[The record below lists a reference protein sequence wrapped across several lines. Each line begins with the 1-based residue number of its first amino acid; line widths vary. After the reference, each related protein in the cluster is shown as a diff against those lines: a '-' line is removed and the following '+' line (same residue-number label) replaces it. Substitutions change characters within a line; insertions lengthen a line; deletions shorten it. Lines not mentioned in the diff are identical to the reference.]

1 MQVLV
6 KTPLI
11 RIEGDIPPE
20 LLHFVET
27 QYKHVMVE
35 YDEDDEYEE
44 VTETEWFKQIEKE
57 LTPHGALKLFRGR
70 DQLTQVELAEKL
82 GTNAQNVSGM
92 ERGIR
97 AISVTMAK
105 KLGKIF
111 GTNYRNFL

>member
-11 RIEGDIPPE
+11 KIEGDIHPD
-20 LLHFVET
+20 LLYFVKK
-27 QYKHVMVE
+27 QHKHVTVE

-44 VTETEWFKQIEKE
+44 VTETEWFKNIRKDM
-57 LTPHGALKLFRGR
+57 TPAKVLKLFRGR
-70 DQLTQVELAEKL
+70 DRLTQAELAEKL

-97 AISVTMAK
+97 AISITMAK
-105 KLGKIF
+105 KRGKIF